1 MSNQIQIRWN
11 SGMSREDFQ
20 ASREAI
26 HNFPNRDA
34 VTVSLGIKG
43 ELSEGDLDQILK
55 IASRSDAEVKVTLTG
70 TFEAG
75 KQLRLFGPPENQT
88 AMEVIQG
95 RGERAGFP
103 GPRWPRPG
111 GTGIPRLHSNDES
124 SGWDRKWRG
133 RGVCRMKGFPRTRGG
148 RPSSGLNSPSA
159 WEVPP
164 AHAGNDVFLRSMVS
178 LRYYLQEELICR
190 SPQWPS
196 R

>member
-55 IASRSDAEVKVTLTG
+55 IASRSNAEVKVTLTG
-70 TFEAG
+70 TFESG

-95 RGERAGFP
+95 RGERAGFQDPDGPDQAEPESP
-103 GPRWPRPG
+103 GYILMMNPADGTENGAG
-111 GTGIPRLHSNDES
+111 GES
-124 SGWDRKWRG
+124 
-133 RGVCRMKGFPRTRGG
+133 
-148 RPSSGLNSPSA
+148 A
-159 WEVPP
+159 E
-164 AHAGNDVFLRSMVS
+164 
-178 LRYYLQEELICR
+178 
-190 SPQWPS
+190 
-196 R
+196 